1 MLRVL
6 AKKMKPVGVTPLS
19 QETKNILSEI
29 CAASHIS
36 TARSRHIFNYL
47 SAGAKNELEHF
58 VDPSS
63 AVETR
68 CRSSGPK
75 VVKASNTDVPRR
87 RKKSDI
93 EASGSYKRDE
103 YRPPKRKEIS
113 VKDKEA
119 LLFRMAYGRDIPSL
133 PDVAEI
139 LHKRAAHHGSAKDEA
154 SQAQRFEELREEVSD
169 RKAFLEEA
177 RLLGISG
184 RYEAVVNCEIAQK
197 IKEMESIV
205 QEI

>member
-1 MLRVL
+1 
-6 AKKMKPVGVTPLS
+6 MKPVGVTPLS

-63 AVETR
+63 AVESR

-93 EASGSYKRDE
+93 EASGFYRRDE
-103 YRPPKRKEIS
+103 YRPPKKKEIGE
-113 VKDKEA
+113 KDKEA
-119 LLFRMAYGRDIPSL
+119 LLFRMAYGRDPPSL

-139 LHKRAAHHGSAKDEA
+139 LHKRAAQQHRGSAKEEA
-154 SQAQRFEELREEVSD
+154 SQAQRFEELREEVSE
-169 RKAFLEEA
+169 RKAFMEEA

-197 IKEMESIV
+197 IKEMERIV
-205 QEI
+205 HEL